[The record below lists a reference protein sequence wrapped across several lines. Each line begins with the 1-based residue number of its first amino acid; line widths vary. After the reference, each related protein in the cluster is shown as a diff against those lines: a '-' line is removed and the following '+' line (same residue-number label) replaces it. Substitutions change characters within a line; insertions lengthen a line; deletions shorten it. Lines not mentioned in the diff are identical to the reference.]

1 MAISCNCLLYPGWS
15 VQLFVRSPNISLGEM
30 SYYGLSIFVAA
41 TEISGHEADGN
52 EVNISNREEPDTG
65 KHNLQQ
71 C

>member
-1 MAISCNCLLYPGWS
+1 MLLLM
-15 VQLFVRSPNISLGEM
+15 LFN
-30 SYYGLSIFVAA
+30 FFAA
-41 TEISGHEADGN
+41 TETSGDEADGN